1 MTTVIGS
8 VSATTMP
15 PAGNVKNYTSNLLNY
30 NFVFIHVI
38 YLLITNIRAGTSVG
52 VTTNAMPTTSG
63 TKYVLKQFFVNL
75 FIIYATGGMTVPTIM
90 PTTAASTNA
99 MTTPVSSEQL
109 SWKILIF

>member
-15 PAGNVKNYTSNLLNY
+15 PAGDVKNYTSNLLNY

-63 TKYVLKQFFVNL
+63 TKYVLKQFFCEFIYNL
-75 FIIYATGGMTVPTIM
+75 CNRGNDCTDDNANHGGF
-90 PTTAASTNA
+90 N
-99 MTTPVSSEQL
+99 
-109 SWKILIF
+109 